1 MIVTGHT
8 NMITQD
14 NKTKPINAEEL
25 EDLQLLAGKTIGELS
40 SEKFPGLLVFP
51 RDFNAS
57 EDLDKDTLLYSIEVK
72 DKKHQLV
79 TNNIVGFIGFENTQL
94 TIRSRF
100 AEENEEDYFLHYM
113 LQKVLSLNIIELKH
127 KTADE
132 QILDFLIYLFPSL
145 LKRAVRQGIFKEYQ
159 NRAYDNANIK
169 GRINV
174 SKFIQK
180 DIPFAGH
187 IAYNTREY
195 CADNSMNQLIRHT
208 IEYIKDYSC
217 GQKET
222 DKKIQIGRNLL
233 SVDEETKQ
241 AVSLII
247 AQTPAYQRRNRLQVI
262 NKNLKAIRHPYYS
275 AYLPLQRLCLQILR
289 HQGLKYGQANQKIQ
303 GVLFDAAWLWE
314 EYLNTLLK
322 PLGYEHPQNKKNQ
335 GAIYLFSNNRYQP
348 RFPDFYKENMVLDAK
363 YKYAVTREDYHQM
376 ITYLYIRQGE
386 KGIFLSP
393 ESSANSAF
401 QSSSADN
408 HTGELY
414 RKHLGKLN
422 GYGGELQYIHLSIP
436 THCETYTDFCQ
447 RMKKQE
453 ELLQKNLAFQ

>member
-1 MIVTGHT
+1 
-8 NMITQD
+8 MITQD
-14 NKTKPINAEEL
+14 NKSKSINAEEL

-57 EDLDKDTLLYSIEVK
+57 EDLEKDTVLYSIEIK
-72 DKKHQLV
+72 DKKPQLI

-100 AEENEEDYFLHYM
+100 SEENEEDYFLHYM

-145 LKRAVRQGIFKEYQ
+145 LKRAIRQGIFKEYQ

-195 CADNSMNQLIRHT
+195 CADNNMNQLIRHT
-208 IEYIKDYSC
+208 IEYIKDYSF

-222 DKKIQIGRNLL
+222 DKKMQIGRNLL

-241 AVSLII
+241 VVSLII
-247 AQTPAYQRRNRLQVI
+247 AHTSSYQRRNRLQFI
-262 NKNLKAIRHPYYS
+262 NKNLKAVRHPYYS
-275 AYLPLQRLCLQILR
+275 AYLPLQRLCLQILK

-322 PLGYEHPQNKKNQ
+322 PMGYEHPQNKKNQ
-335 GAIYLFSNNRYQP
+335 GAIYLFEGNKGKRY
-348 RFPDFYKENMVLDAK
+348 PDFYKDAIILDAK
-363 YKYAVTREDYHQM
+363 YKYDANREDYHQM

-393 ESSANSAF
+393 EPSANS
-401 QSSSADN
+401 SSKSSLADN
-408 HTGELY
+408 HKDELY
-414 RKHLGKLN
+414 RKNLGTLN
-422 GYGGELQYIHLSIP
+422 GYRGELQSIHLCIP

-447 RMKKQE
+447 EMKKQE
-453 ELLQKNLAFQ
+453 DLLQKSLAFQ